1 MSETIFTIKEKRF
14 MNLLEFEVWE
24 SNDAK
29 ELFDLADSNDDID
42 IVSEKNFS
50 GDVTAIELYISSGI
64 NLLTV
69 VIPIIIT
76 LIKKKKISKLKI
88 DGDKLE
94 IDNVSEELVEKV
106 LIKKLGGDESNK
118 NNSGVNNE
126 SN

>member
-1 MSETIFTIKEKRF
+1 
-14 MNLLEFEVWE
+14 MNLLEFDVWE

-64 NLLTV
+64 NLLAV
-69 VIPIIIT
+69 VIPIITT

-88 DGDKLE
+88 DGDKVE

-106 LIKKLGGDESNK
+106 LIKKLGVDVSNQ
-118 NNSGVNNE
+118 NNPEVNNE

>member
-1 MSETIFTIKEKRF
+1 